1 MSYYP
6 YPFYYYLPLFPLVGL
21 IVHTLYGRLS
31 LFRRERRF
39 ARSNGCK
46 PIPKAPQWDPVLGL
60 DHFVQLGKAAVGR
73 RYLEHI
79 QRMFGRY
86 GNTFAITLMGQ
97 RLVFTNEP
105 RNIHAVLV
113 TRFPDFDI
121 GQRRRDNSADLL
133 GVGVFN
139 ADGPTWEHARATVR
153 PNFTRAQ
160 VSDLQLFEKHV
171 GVWMAGL
178 PKTATELVDMQEW
191 SFRFTLDVGTEFL
204 FDKST
209 GVLDRE
215 ATDLGRRF
223 AWAFNQGVDG
233 VAQRIRLGR
242 LAPFYRNSDYVK
254 ACKMVHEYVDP
265 IIVAALERTR
275 ESKDKGAETA
285 ADERYTFLSALTKE
299 GLPPKKIRD
308 HMLNIL
314 IAARDTSAC
323 LMSAAFFEL
332 ARRQDIQAKLRAE
345 VENQLEGRLPGYDD
359 IKELTY
365 LSWFIK
371 ETLRLYPPIPLNIRV
386 ANKDTVLPVGGGA
399 DGTEPIF
406 VPKDQEIVYQIFST
420 HRRPDLWG
428 EDADLF
434 RPERWRDVRT
444 QNFQYVPFNAGP
456 RICPGQQFALLE
468 TSYVLVRFL
477 QEYSRIEAP
486 SGKSDPWTENYT
498 LTCSV
503 GQGSWVRLTKRE
515 TKQEQVQS
523 NQ

>member
-1 MSYYP
+1 
-6 YPFYYYLPLFPLVGL
+6 
-21 IVHTLYGRLS
+21 
-31 LFRRERRF
+31 
-39 ARSNGCK
+39 
-46 PIPKAPQWDPVLGL
+46 
-60 DHFVQLGKAAVGR
+60 
-73 RYLEHI
+73 
-79 QRMFGRY
+79 
-86 GNTFAITLMGQ
+86 
-97 RLVFTNEP
+97 
-105 RNIHAVLV
+105 
-113 TRFPDFDI
+113 
-121 GQRRRDNSADLL
+121 
-133 GVGVFN
+133 
-139 ADGPTWEHARATVR
+139 
-153 PNFTRAQ
+153 
-160 VSDLQLFEKHV
+160 
-171 GVWMAGL
+171 
-178 PKTATELVDMQEW
+178 
-191 SFRFTLDVGTEFL
+191 
-204 FDKST
+204 
-209 GVLDRE
+209 
-215 ATDLGRRF
+215 
-223 AWAFNQGVDG
+223 
-233 VAQRIRLGR
+233 
-242 LAPFYRNSDYVK
+242 
-254 ACKMVHEYVDP
+254 
-265 IIVAALERTR
+265 
-275 ESKDKGAETA
+275 
-285 ADERYTFLSALTKE
+285 
-299 GLPPKKIRD
+299 
-308 HMLNIL
+308 
-314 IAARDTSAC
+314 
-323 LMSAAFFEL
+323 MSAAFFEL